1 MHQLLPLLRG
11 GRLSSMGVMM
21 NVETIPKVS
30 FKIRS
35 SKREFIGD
43 YLVLGEKLK
52 RVEWWLRSGRPL
64 KRT

>member
-1 MHQLLPLLRG
+1 
-11 GRLSSMGVMM
+11 M

-30 FKIRS
+30 FKSRS
-35 SKREFIGD
+35 SKREFLGD

>member
-1 MHQLLPLLRG
+1 
-11 GRLSSMGVMM
+11 M